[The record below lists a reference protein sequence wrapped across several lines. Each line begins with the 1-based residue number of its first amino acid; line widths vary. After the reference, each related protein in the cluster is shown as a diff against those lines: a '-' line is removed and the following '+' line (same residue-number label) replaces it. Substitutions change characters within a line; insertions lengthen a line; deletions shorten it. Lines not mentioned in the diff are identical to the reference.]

1 MDEMNID
8 SDDNVQIRAEGDVVS
23 AVGDGA
29 IAAGGGITINNIQ
42 GVDPEIHAQALME
55 IEILK
60 KEMQEL
66 KDSSSQK
73 DEQIISEK
81 VADTAARLEEMVD
94 VEYPI
99 DTLFILAEA
108 SMKAGKYDVAE
119 RYLLDSVKQS
129 KHLGDEIR
137 ESWGYNGLSA
147 LELSRG
153 NFGKAKK
160 YSEKMVTSDPIS
172 EASKLLNMGQIEC
185 RTGNYSKGEIYFRNA
200 LQIYEIENDI
210 QGIAFTLNSLAN
222 VAGHNQDFSSALQLL
237 QRSKDFK
244 LRVGDTYGACNSMVN
259 IARIQRKLGRH
270 EEALQIYLECL
281 KITEHNGWIPFNSEL
296 YNNIGNIF
304 LDIGDYEKAEYNYKK
319 SLEMNLQIGNAVGIG
334 LCKQNLGSLAFN
346 KNNLDAAEELLM
358 ESKRILEEQKSEHL
372 HGTLKG
378 LEMIRQLRRN

>member
-8 SDDNVQIRAEGDVVS
+8 GDDNVQINAEGDVVS

-29 IAAGGGITINNIQ
+29 IAAGRDITIQQ
-42 GVDPEIHAQALME
+42 GIDPEIHAQALME
-55 IEILK
+55 IEKLK

-108 SMKAGKYDVAE
+108 SMKAGKYDIAE

-147 LELSRG
+147 LEQSRG
-153 NFGKAKK
+153 NFDKAKK

-172 EASKLLNMGQIEC
+172 EATKLGNLGQLEC
-185 RTGNYSKGEIYFRNA
+185 QTGNYSEGEKFFRKA
-200 LQIYEIENDI
+200 LQIYEIENNI

-222 VAGHNQDFSSALQLL
+222 VAGHNLDFSSALQLL
-237 QRSKDFK
+237 QRSKDLK
-244 LRVGDTYGACNSMVN
+244 LRIGDIHSACNSMLN
-259 IARIQRKLGRH
+259 IARFQRKLGRH
-270 EEALQIYLECL
+270 EEALVIYLECL

-304 LDIGDYEKAEYNYKK
+304 LDIGDYEKAEFNYKK
-319 SLEMNLQIGNAVGIG
+319 SLEINLQIGNAVGIG
-334 LCKQNLGSLAFN
+334 LCKQNLGSLAV
-346 KNNLDAAEELLM
+346 KRNNLDAGEKLLM
-358 ESKRILEEQKSEHL
+358 ESKEILEEQDSEHL
-372 HGTLKG
+372 HSTLKG
-378 LEMIRQLRRN
+378 LEMIRLLRRI